1 MKDKT
6 IPFTFAAHKKIEMK
20 QFFKF
25 MLASMAGFFLAGFLM
40 ILFLVFLISG
50 IVGGLQDDGKVK
62 ISDHSVLQINLE
74 GPIKERANKNPI
86 EDIGFSG
93 IVINRGLGLDD
104 ILKSIEEAKTDNRID
119 GLFLNINSLETGLAT
134 VEEIRNALLD
144 FKTSKKFIYAYS
156 ESYSQ
161 GEYYLASLADKIYL
175 YPEGDIDFKGFH
187 AELMF
192 FKGTLEKLEVEPE
205 VIRHGKFKSAV
216 EPFILDKM
224 SPENREQTH
233 AFISSMWNQ
242 FISDISVSRKLSVK
256 DVQAVADNLGARTG
270 QDALDAKFV
279 DQLSYYDE
287 VLDELKKKTGLNS
300 DEKVK
305 FVEIKK
311 YAQALPAIKEYS
323 AKKIAVIYAN
333 GDIVSG
339 KGDEG
344 QMGSDKIASAIRKAR
359 TDSTIKAIVLRVNS
373 PGGSALASDV
383 IWRETIL
390 AKKAKPLVVS
400 MGDYA
405 ASGGYYISCAAD
417 KIVAQPTTITG
428 SIGVFGLLVNAQKL
442 FNNKL
447 GITIDSVR
455 TARYSNLGSTFYPLS
470 TDERDIIQ
478 SSVEKIYDTFI
489 THVSEGR
496 KMTKAAVDSI
506 GQGRVWSGNDA
517 KALGLVDEIGG
528 LDKAVEIASKMA
540 KLDKYRTISL
550 PEQKDFM
557 KQLLEDFGEEAK
569 VNAAKNE
576 LGEVYNYYK
585 EVKTLVNSQ
594 GVQARLPFSLT
605 IR

>member
-1 MKDKT
+1 MKDKAIT
-6 IPFTFAAHKKIEMK
+6 YNFAAHKKIDMK

-25 MLASMAGFFLAGFLM
+25 MLASMAGFFVAGFLM
-40 ILFLVFLISG
+40 ILFLIAIISSM
-50 IVGGLQDDGKVK
+50 VGGLKDDGKIKV
-62 ISDHSVLQINLE
+62 SEHSVLEIKLD
-74 GPIKERANKNPI
+74 GPIKERATKNPF
-86 EDIGFSG
+86 DNIGFSG
-93 IVINRGLGLDD
+93 ISVNRGLGLDD
-104 ILKSIEEAKTDNRID
+104 ILKSIEEAKTDTKID
-119 GLFLNINSLETGLAT
+119 GLFLNLSNLQAGLAT
-134 VEEIRNALLD
+134 VEEIRDALLD

-161 GEYYLASLADKIYL
+161 GEYYLASLADKVYL
-175 YPEGDIDFKGFH
+175 YPEGDIDFRGFR

-192 FKGTLEKLEVEPE
+192 FKGTLEKLELQPE
-205 VIRHGKFKSAV
+205 VIRHGKFKSAI

-224 SPENREQTH
+224 SPENKEQTH
-233 AFISSMWNQ
+233 AFINSMWNQ
-242 FISDISVSRKLSVK
+242 FISDIAKSRKLSAT
-256 DVQAVADNLGARTG
+256 DVQTVADNLGARSG
-270 QDALDAKFV
+270 QDALDSKFV

-300 DEKVK
+300 DDKVK
-305 FVEIKK
+305 LVDLKK
-311 YAQALPAIKEYS
+311 YAESLPAIKEYS

-339 KGDEG
+339 KGDEE

-359 TDSTIKAIVLRVNS
+359 TDTTIKAIVLRVNS

-390 AKKAKPLVVS
+390 AKKAKPFVVS

-428 SIGVFGLLVNAQKL
+428 SIGVFGLLMNAQKM

-447 GITIDSVR
+447 GITFDSVR
-455 TARYSNLGSTFYPLS
+455 TGKYANIGSFSYPMTS
-470 TDERDIIQ
+470 EERAIIQ
-478 SSVEKIYDTFI
+478 ESVEKIYDTFI

-496 KMTKAAVDSI
+496 NMTKASIDSI
-506 GQGRVWSGNDA
+506 GQGRVWSGTDA
-517 KALGLVDEIGG
+517 KSLGLVDEIGG
-528 LDKAVEIASKMA
+528 LDKAIAIASKLA

-557 KQLLEDFGEEAK
+557 KQLMEDFGEEARI
-569 VNAAKNE
+569 NAAKKE
-576 LGEVYNYYK
+576 LGPAYTYYK
-585 EVKTLVNSQ
+585 EVQSLVNQQ
-594 GVQARLPFSLT
+594 GIQARLPFSMT